1 MIVVQ
6 ASEVLSHAAAQ
17 LPPLLGLRLHTPT
30 TLEHNVE
37 ERVGG
42 SETSWIKAED
52 EAEMWAL
59 IQPLVETLCV
69 LSGTLCVL
77 SGTLLLS
84 LYTLMFAYP
93 RMHTCTHMYTRA
105 HACLVSCARLQIL
118 RRDVCV

>member
-1 MIVVQ
+1 MTLVQ
-6 ASEVLSHAAAQ
+6 ACEVLSHAAAQ
-17 LPPLLGLRLHTPT
+17 LMPLLGLRLHTPT
-30 TLEHNVE
+30 TLEHDVE

-52 EAEMWAL
+52 EAEIWAL

-69 LSGTLCVL
+69 LSGTW
-77 SGTLLLS
+77 LLS
-84 LYTLMFAYP
+84 LYTLTFAYT

-105 HACLVSCARLQIL
+105 HACLVSCAWLQIL